1 MMPAHIAPVRCS
13 SSQHEVPSI
22 SRLEKLPATIHPW
35 PADEPLLQNGSCL
48 RKPQEPN
55 IPTNLHRAWN
65 IATACGRVYG
75 QQEFAI
81 GQFQYA
87 PFAVQAGPPQA
98 PLPLDI
104 RRPLCMQ

>member
-1 MMPAHIAPVRCS
+1 MPTDIPTIGVGAPDQEHIPTRSNKV
-13 SSQHEVPSI
+13 QSI
-22 SRLEKLPATIHPW
+22 VHPRS
-35 PADEPLLQNGSCL
+35 ADEPLLQHGTAL
-48 RKPQEPN
+48 RKPHQPD
-55 IPTNLHRAWN
+55 IPTTLHRAWN